1 MAGHH
6 HQDTKVIAGKDFGVS
21 VKQLAVTFTRLT
33 TIVSIVKKSTYNVGK
48 QDNVKTEKKSK
59 VPELEP
65 NK

>member
-1 MAGHH
+1 
-6 HQDTKVIAGKDFGVS
+6 VIAGKGFGVS

-48 QDNVKTEKKSK
+48 QDTVKTEKKSK
-59 VPELEP
+59 FPELEP